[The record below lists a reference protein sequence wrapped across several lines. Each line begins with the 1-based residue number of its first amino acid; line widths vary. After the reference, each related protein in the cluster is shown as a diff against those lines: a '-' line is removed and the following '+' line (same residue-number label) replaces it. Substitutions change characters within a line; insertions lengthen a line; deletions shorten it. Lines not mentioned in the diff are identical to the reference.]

1 MAGKKGQKTTLE
13 NNKRKWVYYKN
24 LHPDWTEEQCKE
36 AAKKFSKSCT
46 YVNIEYYER
55 FYPEL
60 SHEEHERMRQEKIY
74 NMRKNNKSKI
84 EYYIEHYPNATDEE
98 RYNMWHA
105 FNQSR
110 SAQSIKYYERKYP
123 DATPEEREKMRQEYI
138 KNYLENMPD
147 HSGQNNPNS
156 KTNTTEYE
164 RRSRS
169 PRCIEFYQRK
179 YPNATPDEQQKM
191 LNKYFEEN
199 RLRIKNTIK
208 DTNIEYYL
216 NQGMS
221 EVEAALALK
230 NRQSTFSLNRCIEKY
245 GEEEGERIF
254 KERQKKW
261 IKSLK
266 KNFSDN
272 GFTNM
277 FQSKLGNLIIT
288 EILNHLGI
296 DIKNADD
303 YTEFCLQDYDDDRV
317 FIYDFVF
324 NDKLIEINGDYWH
337 CNPKFYDETFYNM
350 SKRKTAKEIWE
361 IDARKKEIAEQNGYK
376 LLVVWENDYNTNPTV
391 VIEKCLEFLNV

>member
-36 AAKKFSKSCT
+36 AAKKFSKSCM

-60 SHEEHERMRQEKIY
+60 SHEEHERMRQEKLY

-98 RYNMWHA
+98 RYNMWHD

-110 SAQSIKYYERKYP
+110 NAQSIKYYERKYP

-138 KNYLENMPD
+138 QNYLENMPD
-147 HSGQNNPNS
+147 YSGQNNPNS
-156 KTNTTEYE
+156 KANTTEYE

-179 YPNATPDEQQKM
+179 YPNATPDEQQEM
-191 LNKYFEEN
+191 LNKYFAKN
-199 RLRIKNTIK
+199 RLRVKNAIK

-221 EVEAALALK
+221 EEEAELALK
-230 NRQSTFSLNRCIEKY
+230 NRQSTFSLDKCIKKY
-245 GEEEGERIF
+245 GEEEGKHIF
-254 KERQKKW
+254 NERQSKW
-261 IKSLK
+261 IK
-266 KNFSDN
+266 
-272 GFTNM
+272 
-277 FQSKLGNLIIT
+277 KLQ
-288 EILNHLGI
+288 
-296 DIKNADD
+296 KS
-303 YTEFCLQDYDDDRV
+303 F
-317 FIYDFVF
+317 
-324 NDKLIEINGDYWH
+324 EINGDSRSTTSMFAEDMIKAICKYLFIPVPTREKYISDGEHNFAFDFTLGKKIIEFQGDYWH
-337 CNPKFYDETFYNM
+337 CNPEKYSADYVH
-350 SKRKTAKEIWE
+350 KTYGITAQEVWDKDKIKLECARNHGYEVLYIWE
-361 IDARKKEIAEQNGYK
+361 LDYRKDREGQIK
-376 LLVVWENDYNTNPTV
+376 
-391 VIEKCLEFLNV
+391 KCLEFLNV

>member
-36 AAKKFSKSCT
+36 AAKKFSKSCM

-60 SHEEHERMRQEKIY
+60 SHEEHERMRQEKLY
-74 NMRKNNKSKI
+74 NMRKNNRSKI

-98 RYNMWHA
+98 RHKMWHD

-138 KNYLENMPD
+138 QNYLENMPD
-147 HSGQNNPNS
+147 YSGQNNPNS
-156 KTNTTEYE
+156 KANTTEYD

-179 YPNATPDEQQKM
+179 YPNATPDEQQEM
-191 LNKYFEEN
+191 LNKYFAKN
-199 RLRIKNTIK
+199 RLRVKNAIK

-221 EVEAALALK
+221 EEEAELALK
-230 NRQSTFSLNRCIEKY
+230 NRQSTFSLDKCIKKY
-245 GEEEGERIF
+245 GEEEGKRIF
-254 KERQKKW
+254 NERQSKW
-261 IKSLK
+261 IK
-266 KNFSDN
+266 
-272 GFTNM
+272 
-277 FQSKLGNLIIT
+277 KLQ
-288 EILNHLGI
+288 
-296 DIKNADD
+296 KS
-303 YTEFCLQDYDDDRV
+303 F
-317 FIYDFVF
+317 
-324 NDKLIEINGDYWH
+324 EINGDSRSTTSMFAEDMIKAICKYLFIPVPTREKYISDGEHNFAFDFTLGKKIIEFQGDYWH
-337 CNPKFYDETFYNM
+337 CNPEKYSADYVH
-350 SKRKTAKEIWE
+350 KTYGITAQEVWDKDKIKLECARNHGYEVLYIWE
-361 IDARKKEIAEQNGYK
+361 LDYRKDREGQIK
-376 LLVVWENDYNTNPTV
+376 
-391 VIEKCLEFLNV
+391 KCLEFLNV

>member
-36 AAKKFSKSCT
+36 AAKKFSKSCM

-60 SHEEHERMRQEKIY
+60 SHEEHERMRQEKLY

-98 RYNMWHA
+98 RYNMWHD

-110 SAQSIKYYERKYP
+110 NAQSIKYYERKYP

-138 KNYLENMPD
+138 QNYLENMPD
-147 HSGQNNPNS
+147 YSGQNNPNS
-156 KTNTTEYE
+156 KANTTEYD

-179 YPNATPDEQQKM
+179 YPNATPDEQQEM
-191 LNKYFEEN
+191 LNKYFAKN
-199 RLRIKNTIK
+199 RLRVKNAIK

-221 EVEAALALK
+221 EEEAELALK
-230 NRQSTFSLNRCIEKY
+230 NRQSTFSLDKCIKKY
-245 GEEEGERIF
+245 GEEEGKRIF
-254 KERQKKW
+254 NERQSKW
-261 IKSLK
+261 IK
-266 KNFSDN
+266 
-272 GFTNM
+272 
-277 FQSKLGNLIIT
+277 KLQ
-288 EILNHLGI
+288 
-296 DIKNADD
+296 KS
-303 YTEFCLQDYDDDRV
+303 F
-317 FIYDFVF
+317 
-324 NDKLIEINGDYWH
+324 EINGDSRSTTSMFAEDMIKAICKYLFIPVPTREKYISDGEHNFAFDFTLGKKIIEFQGDYWH
-337 CNPKFYDETFYNM
+337 CNPEKYSADYVH
-350 SKRKTAKEIWE
+350 KTYGITAQEVWDKDKIKLECARNHGYEVLYIWE
-361 IDARKKEIAEQNGYK
+361 LDYRKDREGQIK
-376 LLVVWENDYNTNPTV
+376 
-391 VIEKCLEFLNV
+391 KCLEFLNV

>member
-36 AAKKFSKSCT
+36 AAKKFSKSCM

-60 SHEEHERMRQEKIY
+60 SHEEHERMRQEKLY

-98 RYNMWHA
+98 RYNMWHD

-110 SAQSIKYYERKYP
+110 NAQSIKYYERKYP

-138 KNYLENMPD
+138 QNYLENMPD
-147 HSGQNNPNS
+147 YSGQNNPNS
-156 KTNTTEYE
+156 KANTTEYE

-179 YPNATPDEQQKM
+179 YPNATPDEQQEM
-191 LNKYFEEN
+191 LNKYFAKN
-199 RLRIKNTIK
+199 RLRVKNAIK

-221 EVEAALALK
+221 EEEAELALK
-230 NRQSTFSLNRCIEKY
+230 NRQSTFSLDKCIKKY
-245 GEEEGERIF
+245 GEEEGKRIF
-254 KERQKKW
+254 NERQSKW
-261 IKSLK
+261 IK
-266 KNFSDN
+266 
-272 GFTNM
+272 
-277 FQSKLGNLIIT
+277 KLQ
-288 EILNHLGI
+288 
-296 DIKNADD
+296 KS
-303 YTEFCLQDYDDDRV
+303 F
-317 FIYDFVF
+317 
-324 NDKLIEINGDYWH
+324 EINGDSRSTTSMFAEDMIKAICKYLFIPVPTREKYISDGEHNFAFDFTLGKKIIEFQGDYWH
-337 CNPKFYDETFYNM
+337 CNPEKYSADYVH
-350 SKRKTAKEIWE
+350 KTYGITAQEVWDKDKIKLECARNHGYEVLYIWE
-361 IDARKKEIAEQNGYK
+361 LDYRKDREGQIK
-376 LLVVWENDYNTNPTV
+376 
-391 VIEKCLEFLNV
+391 KCLEFLNV

>member
-1 MAGKKGQKTTLE
+1 MAGKKGQKTSVE

-84 EYYIEHYPNATDEE
+84 EYYIEHYPNATNEE
-98 RYNMWHA
+98 RYNMWHD

-138 KNYLENMPD
+138 QNYWEKMPD
-147 HSGQNNPNS
+147 YSGQNNPNS

-179 YPNATPDEQQKM
+179 YPNATPDEQQEM
-191 LNKYFEEN
+191 LNKYFAKN

-221 EVEAALALK
+221 EEEAELALK
-230 NRQSTFSLNRCIEKY
+230 NRQSTFSLDKCIKKY
-245 GEEEGERIF
+245 GEEEGKRIF
-254 KERQKKW
+254 NERQSKW
-261 IKSLK
+261 IK
-266 KNFSDN
+266 
-272 GFTNM
+272 
-277 FQSKLGNLIIT
+277 KLQ
-288 EILNHLGI
+288 
-296 DIKNADD
+296 KS
-303 YTEFCLQDYDDDRV
+303 F
-317 FIYDFVF
+317 
-324 NDKLIEINGDYWH
+324 EINGDSRSTTSMFAEDMIKAICKYLFIPVPTREKYLSDGEHNFAFDFTLGKKIIEFQGDYWH
-337 CNPKFYDETFYNM
+337 CNPAKYSADYVHKTYGITAQEVWDKDKIKLECARNHGYDVLY
-350 SKRKTAKEIWE
+350 IWE
-361 IDARKKEIAEQNGYK
+361 LDYRKDREGQLK
-376 LLVVWENDYNTNPTV
+376 
-391 VIEKCLEFLNV
+391 KCLEFLNV

>member
-1 MAGKKGQKTTLE
+1 MAGKKGQKTTIE

-36 AAKKFSKSCT
+36 AAKKFSKSCM

-60 SHEEHERMRQEKIY
+60 SHEEHERMRQEKLY
-74 NMRKNNKSKI
+74 NMRKNNRSKI

-98 RYNMWHA
+98 RRNMWHD

-138 KNYLENMPD
+138 QNYLENMPD
-147 HSGQNNPNS
+147 YSGQNNPNS

-179 YPNATPDEQQKM
+179 YPNATPDEQQEM
-191 LNKYFEEN
+191 LNKYFAKN
-199 RLRIKNTIK
+199 RLRVKNAIK

-221 EVEAALALK
+221 EEEAELALK
-230 NRQSTFSLNRCIEKY
+230 NRQSTFSLDKCIKKY
-245 GEEEGERIF
+245 GEEEGKRIF
-254 KERQKKW
+254 NERQSKW
-261 IKSLK
+261 IK
-266 KNFSDN
+266 
-272 GFTNM
+272 
-277 FQSKLGNLIIT
+277 KLQ
-288 EILNHLGI
+288 
-296 DIKNADD
+296 KS
-303 YTEFCLQDYDDDRV
+303 F
-317 FIYDFVF
+317 
-324 NDKLIEINGDYWH
+324 EINGDSRSTTSMFAEDMIKAICKYLFIPVPAKEKYISDGEHNFAFDFTLGKKIIEFQGDYWH
-337 CNPKFYDETFYNM
+337 CNPEKYSADYVH
-350 SKRKTAKEIWE
+350 KTYGITAQEVWNKDKIKLECARNHGYEVLYIWE
-361 IDARKKEIAEQNGYK
+361 LDYRKDREGQIK
-376 LLVVWENDYNTNPTV
+376 
-391 VIEKCLEFLNV
+391 KCLDFLNV

>member
-36 AAKKFSKSCT
+36 AAKKFSKSCM

-60 SHEEHERMRQEKIY
+60 SHEEHERMRQEKLY

-84 EYYIEHYPNATDEE
+84 EYYIEHYPNATDEK
-98 RYNMWHA
+98 RYNMWHD

-138 KNYLENMPD
+138 QNYLENMPD
-147 HSGQNNPNS
+147 YSGQNNPNS

-179 YPNATPDEQQKM
+179 YPNATPDEQQEM
-191 LNKYFEEN
+191 LNKYFAKN
-199 RLRIKNTIK
+199 RLHVKNAIK

-221 EVEAALALK
+221 EEEAALALK
-230 NRQSTFSLNRCIEKY
+230 NRQSTFSLDKCIKKY
-245 GEEEGERIF
+245 GEEEGKRIF
-254 KERQKKW
+254 NERQSKW
-261 IKSLK
+261 IK
-266 KNFSDN
+266 
-272 GFTNM
+272 
-277 FQSKLGNLIIT
+277 KLQ
-288 EILNHLGI
+288 
-296 DIKNADD
+296 KS
-303 YTEFCLQDYDDDRV
+303 F
-317 FIYDFVF
+317 
-324 NDKLIEINGDYWH
+324 EINGDSRSTTSMFAEDMIKAICKYLFIPVPTREKYISDGEHNFAFDFTLGKKIIEFHGDYWH
-337 CNPKFYDETFYNM
+337 CNPAKYSADYVHKTYGITAQEVWDKDKIKLECARNHGYDVLY
-350 SKRKTAKEIWE
+350 IWE
-361 IDARKKEIAEQNGYK
+361 LDYRKDREGQIK
-376 LLVVWENDYNTNPTV
+376 
-391 VIEKCLEFLNV
+391 KCLEFLNV